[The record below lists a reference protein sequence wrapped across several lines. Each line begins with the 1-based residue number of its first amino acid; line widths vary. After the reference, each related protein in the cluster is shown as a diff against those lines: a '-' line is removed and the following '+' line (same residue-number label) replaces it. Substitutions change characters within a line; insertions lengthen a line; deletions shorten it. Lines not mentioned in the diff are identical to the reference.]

1 MKRISIL
8 ISLTIIVSLIISSC
22 SSTATYAQEL
32 QLERTAI
39 QNYIKREGINV
50 ISSLPAKNTK
60 WGDKD
65 YLLTSDG
72 LYFHLVDTGYIAYKG
87 DTLEQNDKVVARYC
101 EFTLNVPSD
110 TTFNSLSVLEN
121 AFPSTF
127 HYGVTGESCTAFQEA
142 VYYMKRNGSS
152 AKLII
157 PSKIGFYAS
166 DTQAATPYGY
176 ILNIKIQK

>member
-8 ISLTIIVSLIISSC
+8 ISLTVILSLIISSC

-32 QLERTAI
+32 QLEKTTI

-50 ISSLPAKNTK
+50 ISSFPAKNTK
-60 WGDKD
+60 WKD
-65 YLLTSDG
+65 NDYVLTSDG
-72 LYFHLVDTGYIAYKG
+72 LYFHLVDTGYVSYPG
-87 DTLEQNDKVVARYC
+87 DTLELKDKIVARYS

-110 TTFNSLSVLEN
+110 TTVNSLSVLEN
-121 AFPSTF
+121 PFPSTF
-127 HYGVTGESCTAFQEA
+127 VYGNTAQSCTGFQEA
-142 VYYMKRNGSS
+142 VSYMKRNGAT

-166 DTQAATPYGY
+166 DTNAATPYGY
-176 ILNIKIQK
+176 TLNIKIQK